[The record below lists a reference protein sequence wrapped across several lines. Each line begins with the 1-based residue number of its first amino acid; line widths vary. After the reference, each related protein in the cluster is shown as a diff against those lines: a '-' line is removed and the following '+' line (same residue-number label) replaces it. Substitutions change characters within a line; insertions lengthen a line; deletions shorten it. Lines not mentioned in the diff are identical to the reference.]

1 MATIVDSLS
10 HVNYHKPLFN
20 FSTTI
25 SLKIDYHFIPN
36 SSLIFLLQRRDHYV
50 KIKIKYIDL

>member
-1 MATIVDSLS
+1 MPTIVYSLS
-10 HVNYHKPLFN
+10 HVYYHKLLFN

-25 SLKIDYHFIPN
+25 SLEIDYHFIPN